1 MQKSAAVACAIT
13 LEVNGARNLFV
24 LLGADGTVNRQ
35 GNGQS
40 DSDTKELYLGATN
53 KPLFKSLMMNVSD
66 DLFQRAGR
74 YGDPAPRGLPCKLT
88 ITFEGGGESAI
99 FEYEYGSES
108 SGPPAE
114 IRELIVNA
122 IALTNPY
129 YIRQGR
135 KGLVSQAKDAIRRL
149 WQ

>member
-1 MQKSAAVACAIT
+1 MQKSAVVACAIT
-13 LEVNGARNLFV
+13 LEVNGERNLFV
-24 LLGADGTVNRQ
+24 LLDADGTVNRQ
-35 GNGQS
+35 GNGRS
-40 DSDTKELYLGATN
+40 DSDIGALYLGATD
-53 KPLFKSLMMNVSD
+53 KPLFKSLMMNVPD
-66 DLFQRAGR
+66 DLFQRAGS

-88 ITFEGGGESAI
+88 IIFEGGGESAA

-114 IRELIVNA
+114 IRELVVNA
-122 IALTNPY
+122 IELTGPY

-135 KGLVSQAKDAIRRL
+135 KGLVGKAKDAIRRL

>member
-24 LLGADGTVNRQ
+24 LLSADGTVNRQ
-35 GNGQS
+35 GNGRS
-40 DSDTKELYLGATN
+40 DSDTGALYLGATD
-53 KPLFKSLMMNVSD
+53 KPLFKSLMMNVPN
-66 DLFQRAGR
+66 DLFQRAGS

-88 ITFEGGGESAI
+88 IIFEGGGESAV

-114 IRELIVNA
+114 IRELVVNA
-122 IALTNPY
+122 IELTDPY

-135 KGLVSQAKDAIRRL
+135 KGLISKAKAAIRRV
-149 WQ
+149 WE